1 MKIRPV
7 GAELFHAD
15 GQTHM
20 MKLIITFRNFVNVP
34 KNPLC
39 TMQTAAS
46 AALKPEIF
54 CSHCV
59 IIW

>member
-7 GAELFHAD
+7 GTEVFHAD

-20 MKLIITFRNFVNVP
+20 MKQIITFCSFVKVP

-39 TMQTAAS
+39 TMQIAAS
-46 AALKPEIF
+46 AMLKPLIF
-54 CSHCV
+54 CLHCV